1 LEARVTIAVQHIQEP
16 KMFATPAQ
24 FTEIQKGQFDAAFA
38 LGQTFFDA
46 TERLLELNL
55 AAAKASLEESV
66 ERVQALLSAKDAQE
80 FLALSS
86 SLPQPTLEKAVSY
99 SRTVYGIANGAG
111 TEVSRIVESQI
122 AENNK
127 KVTQLIDFAAKNAP
141 AGSEP
146 AVAALKNA
154 LSAANTAYDT
164 FSKAAKQAVDFAES
178 NVSAAT
184 AATVKAATAANDAV
198 KTPSKR
204 KAA

>member
-1 LEARVTIAVQHIQEP
+1 
-16 KMFATPAQ
+16 MFATPAQ
-24 FTEIQKGQFDAAFA
+24 FTEIQKGQMDAAFA

-55 AAAKASLEESV
+55 AAAKATLEESV
-66 ERVQALLSAKDAQE
+66 ERLQALMSAKDVQE
-80 FLALSS
+80 FMALSS
-86 SLPQPTLEKAVSY
+86 SLSQPTMEKAVSY

-111 TEVSRIVESQI
+111 TEVSRIVESQM

-146 AVAALKNA
+146 AVAALKSA
-154 LSAANTAYDT
+154 VAAANTAYDT
-164 FSKAAKQAVDFAES
+164 FTKAAKQAVDFAES
-178 NVSAAT
+178 NVAAAT
-184 AATVKAATAANDAV
+184 SATMKAAAAANDSV
-198 KTPSKR
+198 KAPAKR

>member
-1 LEARVTIAVQHIQEP
+1 
-16 KMFATPAQ
+16 MFATPAQ

-55 AAAKASLEESV
+55 AAAKATLEESV

-80 FLALSS
+80 FLALTS

-127 KVTQLIDFAAKNAP
+127 KVTQLIDYAAKNAP

-154 LSAANTAYDT
+154 LAAANTAYDT

-184 AATVKAATAANDAV
+184 AATVKAAAAANDAV